1 MGAPE
6 RFSEFCGI
14 QGGFSARINFQ
25 KIFGCVKMAQ
35 KNSDLAGGKAL
46 LGKNNFWFSLKKSL
60 PLAATCVLAYLA
72 AALIALFGVSR
83 DSTVASFALEEYEVG
98 QIADR
103 TIIADRGLPST
114 MEYPTVVREGE
125 KIIRKGF
132 PITEEMYRKL
142 EKMANTREYI
152 DYLAFGGTLIYL
164 ALVLVLWIFLYSP
177 ALLGRKPP
185 LKEII
190 TQIIFFLALYSAT
203 MFAHK
208 LPFVANSPYFLCI
221 FIPCV
226 LFVLLS
232 AILFGEKSA
241 LFFSLISAL
250 GILNASSYEI
260 KTFLFVLIVSVSC
273 SRIVRKIE
281 NRIQMVFV
289 AIITAFLNVVA
300 AFVLKVIFNDAMADM
315 PRLLSALAAN
325 GFLCGI
331 LAMGFLTLLEQVLN
345 TASVFRLIDLSD
357 LNNPLM
363 QKMLLNASGT
373 YSHSLMVAQL
383 AENACK
389 AIGANSLLARV
400 GAYYHDIGKID
411 QSEYFVENQA
421 GENKHDE
428 INPALSV
435 SIIRSHVKKGVEMAR
450 QMRLPPQIIDIIAE
464 HHGNGVIGY
473 FYAEALKKDPNA
485 NAEDFSYYGNP
496 PSSKESGVVMIA
508 DTVEAACR
516 TLEKPSVPRLE
527 KFIQTLIDGK
537 LQNHLLDNC
546 ALTFADLAKI
556 KASFVSILAGY
567 YHSRIE
573 YPNQKDPDAEKEGEA
588 AAKKTEKAES
598 GTKTKKGKE
607 NGK

>member
-1 MGAPE
+1 
-6 RFSEFCGI
+6 
-14 QGGFSARINFQ
+14 
-25 KIFGCVKMAQ
+25 MAK
-35 KNSDLAGGKAL
+35 KNIDPVGGKAL
-46 LGKNNFWFSLKKSL
+46 QGKDTFWFSLKKCI
-60 PLAATCVLAYLA
+60 PLVATCVLAYLA
-72 AALIALFGVSR
+72 AALLAFFGVSR
-83 DSTVASFALEEYEVG
+83 NTTVASFALEEYEVG
-98 QIADR
+98 QISDR
-103 TIIADRGLPST
+103 TIMAEKSLPST
-114 MEYPTVVREGE
+114 MEYPTAVKEGE
-125 KIIRKGF
+125 KVIKKGF
-132 PITEEMYRKL
+132 PITEEGYKKL
-142 EKMANTREYI
+142 EKMAHTKEYI
-152 DYLAFGGTLIYL
+152 DYSAFGGSLIYL
-164 ALVLVLWIFLYSP
+164 ALVMALWIFLYSP

-190 TQIIFFLALYSAT
+190 TQIIFFLALYST
-203 MFAHK
+203 TVFAQK
-208 LPFVANSPYFLCI
+208 LPFVADSPYLLCI

-250 GILNASSYEI
+250 GILNASDYEI
-260 KTFLFVLIVSVSC
+260 VTFLFVLIVSVSC
-273 SRIVRKIE
+273 CRIVRKIE
-281 NRIQMVFV
+281 NRIQLVFV
-289 AIITAFLNVVA
+289 AIITAILNCVV
-300 AFVLKVIFNDAMADM
+300 AFVLKALFNDSMNGM
-315 PRLLSALAAN
+315 PRLVSSLAAN
-325 GFLCGI
+325 GFFCGI
-331 LAMGFLTLLEQVLN
+331 LAMGFLTLLEQILN

-363 QKMLLNASGT
+363 RKMLLNASGT
-373 YSHSLMVAQL
+373 YNHSLMVAQL

-411 QSEYFVENQA
+411 QSEYFVENQT

-450 QMRLPPQIIDIIAE
+450 QMRLPPQVIDIIAE

-537 LQNHLLDNC
+537 LQKGLLDKC

-556 KASFVSILAGY
+556 KASFVSVLAGY

-573 YPNQKDPDAEKEGEA
+573 YPNQKDPDADAKSEKEGDS
-588 AAKKTEKAES
+588 AAKKGEKSEVGAKS
-598 GTKTKKGKE
+598 KKGKE

>member
-1 MGAPE
+1 M
-6 RFSEFCGI
+6 
-14 QGGFSARINFQ
+14 
-25 KIFGCVKMAQ
+25 
-35 KNSDLAGGKAL
+35 

-221 FIPCV
+221 FIPSV

-315 PRLLSALAAN
+315 PRLLLALAAN

-331 LAMGFLTLLEQVLN
+331 LAMGFLTLLEQILN

-421 GENKHDE
+421 GENKHNE

-450 QMRLPPQIIDIIAE
+450 QMRLPPQIIDIITE

-573 YPNQKDPDAEKEGEA
+573 YPNQKDPDAEKEGES

>member
-1 MGAPE
+1 MT
-6 RFSEFCGI
+6 
-14 QGGFSARINFQ
+14 
-25 KIFGCVKMAQ
+25 Q
-35 KNSDLAGGKAL
+35 KNGDLAGANAL
-46 LGKNNFWFSLKKSL
+46 QEKNRFWFSFKKSL
-60 PLAATCVLAYLA
+60 PLVTTCIVAYLA
-72 AALIALFGVSR
+72 AALMALFGVSR
-83 DSTVASFALEEYEVG
+83 DATVASFALDEYEVG

-114 MEYPTVVREGE
+114 MEYPTAVREGE
-125 KIIRKGF
+125 KVIRKGF
-132 PITEEMYRKL
+132 PITEEGYRKL
-142 EKMANTREYI
+142 EKMAHTREYI

-164 ALVLVLWIFLYSP
+164 ALVLALWIFLYSP

-190 TQIIFFLALYSAT
+190 TQIVFFLALYSAT

-208 LPFVANSPYFLCI
+208 LPFAANSPYLLCI

-232 AILFGEKSA
+232 SILFGEKSA
-241 LFFSLISAL
+241 LFFSLISTL
-250 GILNASSYEI
+250 GILNASNYEV
-260 KTFLFVLIVSVSC
+260 KTFLFVLIVSLAC
-273 SRIVRKIE
+273 CRIVRKIE

-289 AIITAFLNVVA
+289 AITTAILNVVV
-300 AFVLKVIFNDAMADM
+300 AFVLKVVFNDAMNDM
-315 PRLLSALAAN
+315 PRLLSALAGN

-331 LAMGFLTLLEQVLN
+331 LAMGFLTLLEHILN

-373 YSHSLMVAQL
+373 YNHSLMVAQL

-411 QSEYFVENQA
+411 QSEYFVENQS

-450 QMRLPPQIIDIIAE
+450 QMRLPPQVIDIIAE

-573 YPNQKDPDAEKEGEA
+573 YPNQKDPDAEKEGD
-588 AAKKTEKAES
+588 AAKKADAGAKA
-598 GTKTKKGKE
+598 KKGKE

>member
-1 MGAPE
+1 M
-6 RFSEFCGI
+6 
-14 QGGFSARINFQ
+14 
-25 KIFGCVKMAQ
+25 
-35 KNSDLAGGKAL
+35 

-221 FIPCV
+221 FIPSV

-315 PRLLSALAAN
+315 PRLLLALAAN

-421 GENKHDE
+421 GENKHNE

-573 YPNQKDPDAEKEGEA
+573 YPNQKDPDAEKEGENT
-588 AAKKTEKAES
+588 AKKTEKAES

>member
-1 MGAPE
+1 MT
-6 RFSEFCGI
+6 
-14 QGGFSARINFQ
+14 
-25 KIFGCVKMAQ
+25 Q
-35 KNSDLAGGKAL
+35 KNGDLAGANAL
-46 LGKNNFWFSLKKSL
+46 QEKNRFWFSFKKSL
-60 PLAATCVLAYLA
+60 PLVTTCIVAYLA
-72 AALIALFGVSR
+72 AALMALFGVSR
-83 DSTVASFALEEYEVG
+83 DATVASFALDEYEVG

-114 MEYPTVVREGE
+114 MEYPTAVREGE
-125 KIIRKGF
+125 KVIRKGF
-132 PITEEMYRKL
+132 PITEEGYRKL
-142 EKMANTREYI
+142 EKMAHTREYI

-164 ALVLVLWIFLYSP
+164 ALVLALWIFLYSP

-190 TQIIFFLALYSAT
+190 TQIVFFLALYSAT

-208 LPFVANSPYFLCI
+208 LPFAANSPYLLCI

-232 AILFGEKSA
+232 SILFGEKSA
-241 LFFSLISAL
+241 LFFSLISTL
-250 GILNASSYEI
+250 GILNASNYEV
-260 KTFLFVLIVSVSC
+260 KTFLFVLIVSLAC
-273 SRIVRKIE
+273 CRIVRKIE

-289 AIITAFLNVVA
+289 AITTAILNVVV
-300 AFVLKVIFNDAMADM
+300 AFVLKVVFNDAMNDM
-315 PRLLSALAAN
+315 PRLLSALAGN

-331 LAMGFLTLLEQVLN
+331 LAMGFLTLLEHILN

-373 YSHSLMVAQL
+373 YNHSLMVAQL

-411 QSEYFVENQA
+411 QSEYFVENQS

-450 QMRLPPQIIDIIAE
+450 QMRLPPQVIDIIAE

-573 YPNQKDPDAEKEGEA
+573 YPNQKDPDAEKEGD
-588 AAKKTEKAES
+588 AAKKAEKADS
-598 GTKTKKGKE
+598 GAKSKRGKE

>member
-1 MGAPE
+1 
-6 RFSEFCGI
+6 
-14 QGGFSARINFQ
+14 
-25 KIFGCVKMAQ
+25 MAQ

-208 LPFVANSPYFLCI
+208 LPFVVNSPYFLCI
-221 FIPCV
+221 FIPSV

-573 YPNQKDPDAEKEGEA
+573 YPNQKDPDAEKEGES

-598 GTKTKKGKE
+598 GTKTKKGEK

>member
-1 MGAPE
+1 M
-6 RFSEFCGI
+6 
-14 QGGFSARINFQ
+14 
-25 KIFGCVKMAQ
+25 
-35 KNSDLAGGKAL
+35 

-221 FIPCV
+221 FIPSV

-315 PRLLSALAAN
+315 PRLLLALAAN

-421 GENKHDE
+421 GENKHNE

-496 PSSKESGVVMIA
+496 PSSKESGVVRIA

-573 YPNQKDPDAEKEGEA
+573 YPNQKDPDAEKEGENT
-588 AAKKTEKAES
+588 AKKTEKAES

>member
-1 MGAPE
+1 MT
-6 RFSEFCGI
+6 
-14 QGGFSARINFQ
+14 
-25 KIFGCVKMAQ
+25 Q
-35 KNSDLAGGKAL
+35 KNGDLAGANAL
-46 LGKNNFWFSLKKSL
+46 QEKNRFWFSFKKSL
-60 PLAATCVLAYLA
+60 PLVTTCIVAYLA
-72 AALIALFGVSR
+72 AALMALFGVSR
-83 DSTVASFALEEYEVG
+83 DATVASFALDEYEVG

-114 MEYPTVVREGE
+114 MEYPTAVREGE
-125 KIIRKGF
+125 KVIRKGF
-132 PITEEMYRKL
+132 PITEEGYRKL
-142 EKMANTREYI
+142 EKMAHTREYI

-164 ALVLVLWIFLYSP
+164 ALVLALWIFLYSP

-190 TQIIFFLALYSAT
+190 TQIVFFLALYSAT

-208 LPFVANSPYFLCI
+208 LPFAANSPYLLCI

-232 AILFGEKSA
+232 SILFGEKSA
-241 LFFSLISAL
+241 LFFSLISTL
-250 GILNASSYEI
+250 GILNASNYEV
-260 KTFLFVLIVSVSC
+260 KTFLFVLIVSLAC
-273 SRIVRKIE
+273 CRIVRKIE

-289 AIITAFLNVVA
+289 AITTAILNVVV
-300 AFVLKVIFNDAMADM
+300 AFVLKVVFNDAMNDM
-315 PRLLSALAAN
+315 PRLLSALAGN

-331 LAMGFLTLLEQVLN
+331 LAMGFLTLLEHILN

-373 YSHSLMVAQL
+373 YNHSLMVAQL

-411 QSEYFVENQA
+411 QSEYFVENQS

-450 QMRLPPQIIDIIAE
+450 QMRLPPQVIDIIAE

-588 AAKKTEKAES
+588 AKKSEKADS
-598 GTKTKKGKE
+598 GAKSKRGKE

>member
-1 MGAPE
+1 MT
-6 RFSEFCGI
+6 
-14 QGGFSARINFQ
+14 
-25 KIFGCVKMAQ
+25 Q
-35 KNSDLAGGKAL
+35 KNGDLAGANAL
-46 LGKNNFWFSLKKSL
+46 QEKNRFWFSFKKSL
-60 PLAATCVLAYLA
+60 PLVTTCIVAYLA
-72 AALIALFGVSR
+72 AALMALFGVSR
-83 DSTVASFALEEYEVG
+83 DATVASFALDEYEVG

-114 MEYPTVVREGE
+114 MEYPTAVREGE
-125 KIIRKGF
+125 KVIRKGF
-132 PITEEMYRKL
+132 PITEEGYRKL
-142 EKMANTREYI
+142 EKMAHTREYI

-164 ALVLVLWIFLYSP
+164 ALVLALWIFLYSP

-190 TQIIFFLALYSAT
+190 TQIVFFLALYSAT

-208 LPFVANSPYFLCI
+208 LPFAANSPYLLCI

-232 AILFGEKSA
+232 SILFGEKSA
-241 LFFSLISAL
+241 LFFSLISTL
-250 GILNASSYEI
+250 GILNASNYEV
-260 KTFLFVLIVSVSC
+260 KTFLFVLIVSLAC
-273 SRIVRKIE
+273 CRIVRKIE

-289 AIITAFLNVVA
+289 AITTAILNVVV
-300 AFVLKVIFNDAMADM
+300 AFVLKVVFNDAMNDM
-315 PRLLSALAAN
+315 PRLLSALAGN

-331 LAMGFLTLLEQVLN
+331 LAMGFLTLLEHILN

-373 YSHSLMVAQL
+373 YNHSLMVAQL

-411 QSEYFVENQA
+411 QSEYFVENQS

-573 YPNQKDPDAEKEGEA
+573 YPNQKDPDAEKEGD
-588 AAKKTEKAES
+588 AAKKTDAGAKA
-598 GTKTKKGKE
+598 KKGKE

>member
-1 MGAPE
+1 MT
-6 RFSEFCGI
+6 
-14 QGGFSARINFQ
+14 
-25 KIFGCVKMAQ
+25 Q
-35 KNSDLAGGKAL
+35 KNGDLAGANAL
-46 LGKNNFWFSLKKSL
+46 QEKNRFWFSFKKSL
-60 PLAATCVLAYLA
+60 PLVTTCIVAYLA
-72 AALIALFGVSR
+72 AALMALFGVSR
-83 DSTVASFALEEYEVG
+83 DATVASFALDEYEVG

-114 MEYPTVVREGE
+114 MEYPTAVREGE
-125 KIIRKGF
+125 KVIRKGF
-132 PITEEMYRKL
+132 PITEEGYRKL
-142 EKMANTREYI
+142 EKMAHTREYI

-164 ALVLVLWIFLYSP
+164 ALVLALWIFLYSP

-190 TQIIFFLALYSAT
+190 TQIVFFLALYSAT

-208 LPFVANSPYFLCI
+208 LPFAANSPYLLCI

-232 AILFGEKSA
+232 SILFGEKSA
-241 LFFSLISAL
+241 LFFSLISTL
-250 GILNASSYEI
+250 GILNASNYEV
-260 KTFLFVLIVSVSC
+260 KTFLFVLIVSLAC
-273 SRIVRKIE
+273 CRIVRKIE

-289 AIITAFLNVVA
+289 AITTAILNVVV
-300 AFVLKVIFNDAMADM
+300 AFVLKVVFNDAMNDM
-315 PRLLSALAAN
+315 PRLLSALAGN

-331 LAMGFLTLLEQVLN
+331 LAMGFLTLLEHILN

-373 YSHSLMVAQL
+373 YNHSLMVAQL

-411 QSEYFVENQA
+411 QSEYFVENQS

-450 QMRLPPQIIDIIAE
+450 QMRLPPQVIDIIAE

-573 YPNQKDPDAEKEGEA
+573 YPNQKDPDAEKEGDV
-588 AAKKTEKAES
+588 AKKAEKADS
-598 GTKTKKGKE
+598 GAKSKRGKE

>member
-1 MGAPE
+1 MT
-6 RFSEFCGI
+6 
-14 QGGFSARINFQ
+14 
-25 KIFGCVKMAQ
+25 Q
-35 KNSDLAGGKAL
+35 KNGDLAGAKAL
-46 LGKNNFWFSLKKSL
+46 QGKNKFWFSLKKSI
-60 PLAATCVLAYLA
+60 PLVVTCVLAYLF
-72 AALIALFGVSR
+72 AALIAFFGVSR
-83 DSTVASFALEEYEVG
+83 DSTVASFALDEYEVG

-103 TIIADRGLPST
+103 TIIADRSLPST
-114 MEYPTVVREGE
+114 MEYPTAVREGE
-125 KIIRKGF
+125 KVIRKGF
-132 PITEEMYRKL
+132 PITEEGYRKL

-152 DYLAFGGTLIYL
+152 DYLAFGGSLLYL
-164 ALVLVLWIFLYSP
+164 ALVLALWLFLYSP

-185 LKEII
+185 LKEVI

-203 MFAHK
+203 VFSQK
-208 LPFVANSPYFLCI
+208 LPFAANSPYLLCI

-241 LFFSLISAL
+241 LFFSVISTM
-250 GILNASSYEI
+250 GILNASNYEV
-260 KTFLFVLIVSVSC
+260 KTFLFVLIVSLAC
-273 SRIVRKIE
+273 CRIVRKIE

-289 AIITAFLNVVA
+289 AITTAILNVVV
-300 AFVLKVIFNDAMADM
+300 AFVLKVVFNDAMNDM
-315 PRLLSALAAN
+315 PRLLSALAGN

-331 LAMGFLTLLEQVLN
+331 LAMGFLTLLEHILN

-373 YSHSLMVAQL
+373 YNHSLMVAQL

-411 QSEYFVENQA
+411 QSEYFVENQS

-450 QMRLPPQIIDIIAE
+450 QMRLPPQVIDIIAE

-573 YPNQKDPDAEKEGEA
+573 YPNQKDPDAEKEGD
-588 AAKKTEKAES
+588 AAKKTDAGAKA
-598 GTKTKKGKE
+598 KKGKE

>member
-1 MGAPE
+1 MT
-6 RFSEFCGI
+6 R
-14 QGGFSARINFQ
+14 
-25 KIFGCVKMAQ
+25 KK
-35 KNSDLAGGKAL
+35 SDLAGGNAL
-46 LGKNNFWFSLKKSL
+46 LGKNKWWFSFKNCI
-60 PLAATCVLAYLA
+60 PLVATCVLAYAA

-83 DSTVASFALEEYEVG
+83 NSTVASFALDEYEVG

-103 TIIADRGLPST
+103 TIIADRSLPST

-125 KIIRKGF
+125 KVIRKGF
-132 PITEEMYRKL
+132 PITEEGYRKL

-152 DYLAFGGTLIYL
+152 DYLAFGGALIYL
-164 ALVLVLWIFLYSP
+164 ALVMVFWIFLYSP

-203 MFAHK
+203 IFAHK
-208 LPFVANSPYFLCI
+208 LPFVTNSPYLLCI

-250 GILNASSYEI
+250 GILNAASYEI

-273 SRIVRKIE
+273 CRIVRRIE

-289 AIITAFLNVVA
+289 AMIMVVLNVVT
-300 AFVLKVIFNDAMADM
+300 AFVLKVVFNDAMTDM

-331 LAMGFLTLLEQVLN
+331 LAMGFLTLLEQILN

-363 QKMLLNASGT
+363 RKMLLNASGT
-373 YSHSLMVAQL
+373 YNHSLMVAQL

-411 QSEYFVENQA
+411 QSEYFVENQS
-421 GENKHDE
+421 GENKHNE

-450 QMRLPPQIIDIIAE
+450 QMRLPPQVIDIIAE

-527 KFIQTLIDGK
+527 KFIQTLIDSK
-537 LQNHLLDNC
+537 LQNRLLDNC

-573 YPNQKDPDAEKEGEA
+573 YPNQKDPDSEKEAEPADKSGEKEDS
-588 AAKKTEKAES
+588 AAKM
-598 GTKTKKGKE
+598 KKGRK

>member
-1 MGAPE
+1 M
-6 RFSEFCGI
+6 
-14 QGGFSARINFQ
+14 
-25 KIFGCVKMAQ
+25 
-35 KNSDLAGGKAL
+35 

-208 LPFVANSPYFLCI
+208 LPFVVNSPYFLCI
-221 FIPCV
+221 FIPSV

-573 YPNQKDPDAEKEGEA
+573 YPNQKDPDAEKEGES

-598 GTKTKKGKE
+598 GTKTKKGEK

>member
-1 MGAPE
+1 M
-6 RFSEFCGI
+6 
-14 QGGFSARINFQ
+14 
-25 KIFGCVKMAQ
+25 KV
-35 KNSDLAGGKAL
+35 
-46 LGKNNFWFSLKKSL
+46 NNNEQTNGSLSRNVLQNEFWFSFKRLL
-60 PLAATCVLAYLA
+60 PTILITLAAY
-72 AALIALFGVSR
+72 IAVAVIAFFGVSK
-83 DSTVASFALEEYEVG
+83 SATVASFALEEYEVG

-103 TIIADRGLPST
+103 NIIADRALPAT
-114 MEYPTVVREGE
+114 MEYPTIVNKGE
-125 KIIRKGF
+125 KIIKKGF
-132 PITEEMYRKL
+132 PITEEGYRKL

-152 DYLAFGGTLIYL
+152 DYRAFGGILIYL
-164 ALVLVLWIFLYSP
+164 AFLLILWAFLFSP
-177 ALLGRKPP
+177 VLLGRTRP
-185 LKEII
+185 LKEAV
-190 TQIIFFLALYSAT
+190 TQIVFFLAIYAVT
-203 MFAHK
+203 IYAK
-208 LPFVANSPYFLCI
+208 KTPFVANSPYAVCI
-221 FIPCV
+221 FIPCA
-226 LFVLLS
+226 LFIFLI
-232 AILFGEKSA
+232 AILFDEKSA
-241 LFFSLISAL
+241 LFFSFVAAF
-250 GILNASSYEI
+250 GVLNASGYEI
-260 KTFLFVLIVSVSC
+260 KTFLLVFTVCLSC
-273 SRIVRKIE
+273 CRIVRKIE

-289 AIITAFLNVVA
+289 AILTAMLNVVVML
-300 AFVLKVIFNDAMADM
+300 VLKVIFNDSMDDIG
-315 PRLLSALAAN
+315 RLAFGLAIN

-331 LAMGFLTLLEQVLN
+331 LALGFVTPLEQILN

-363 QKMLLNASGT
+363 RKMLLSASGT
-373 YSHSLMVAQL
+373 YNHSLMVAQL

-389 AIGANSLLARV
+389 AIGANSLVARV

-411 QSEYFVENQA
+411 QSEYFVENQS

-435 SIIRSHVKKGVEMAR
+435 SIIRSHVKKGVEMAH
-450 QMRLPPQIIDIIAE
+450 QMRMPQQIVDIIAE

-485 NAEDFSYYGNP
+485 NPEDYSYYGNP

-546 ALTFADLAKI
+546 ALTFADLTKI
-556 KASFVSILAGY
+556 KDSFVSILAGY

-573 YPNQKDPDAEKEGEA
+573 YPNQKDPDAKDDKDEKQAEGAAEKSEAPEKEEK
-588 AAKKTEKAES
+588 KKTEANGVQLKN
-598 GTKTKKGKE
+598 KKERK

>member
-1 MGAPE
+1 MT
-6 RFSEFCGI
+6 R
-14 QGGFSARINFQ
+14 
-25 KIFGCVKMAQ
+25 KK
-35 KNSDLAGGKAL
+35 SDLAGGNAL
-46 LGKNNFWFSLKKSL
+46 LGKNKWWFSFKNGL
-60 PLAATCVLAYLA
+60 PLVATCVLAYAA

-83 DSTVASFALEEYEVG
+83 NSTVASFALDEYEVG

-103 TIIADRGLPST
+103 TIIADRSLPST

-125 KIIRKGF
+125 KVIRKGF
-132 PITEEMYRKL
+132 PITEEGYRKL

-152 DYLAFGGTLIYL
+152 DYLAFGGALIYL
-164 ALVLVLWIFLYSP
+164 ALVMVFWIFLYSP

-203 MFAHK
+203 IFAHK
-208 LPFVANSPYFLCI
+208 LPFVTNSPYLLCI

-250 GILNASSYEI
+250 GILNAASYEI

-273 SRIVRKIE
+273 CRIVRRIE

-289 AIITAFLNVVA
+289 AMIMVVLNVVT
-300 AFVLKVIFNDAMADM
+300 AFVLKVVFNDAMTDM

-331 LAMGFLTLLEQVLN
+331 LAMGFLTLLEQILN

-363 QKMLLNASGT
+363 RKMLLNASGT
-373 YSHSLMVAQL
+373 YNHSLMVAQL

-411 QSEYFVENQA
+411 QSEYFVENQS
-421 GENKHDE
+421 GENKHNE

-450 QMRLPPQIIDIIAE
+450 QMRLPPQVIDIIAE

-537 LQNHLLDNC
+537 LQNRLLDNC

-573 YPNQKDPDAEKEGEA
+573 YPNQKDPDSEKESEPADKSGEKEDS
-588 AAKKTEKAES
+588 AAKM
-598 GTKTKKGKE
+598 KKGRK

>member
-1 MGAPE
+1 MT
-6 RFSEFCGI
+6 
-14 QGGFSARINFQ
+14 
-25 KIFGCVKMAQ
+25 Q
-35 KNSDLAGGKAL
+35 KNTDLAGGKAL
-46 LGKNNFWFSLKKSL
+46 QGKNKFWFSLKKSL
-60 PLAATCVLAYLA
+60 PLVVTCVLAYLA
-72 AALIALFGVSR
+72 AALIAFFGVSR
-83 DSTVASFALEEYEVG
+83 NSTVASFALDEYEVG

-103 TIIADRGLPST
+103 TIIADRSLPST
-114 MEYPTVVREGE
+114 MEYPTAVREGE
-125 KIIRKGF
+125 KVIRKGF
-132 PITEEMYRKL
+132 AITEEGYRKL

-152 DYLAFGGTLIYL
+152 DYLAFGGALLYL
-164 ALVLVLWIFLYSP
+164 ALLLALWIFLYSP
-177 ALLGRKPP
+177 VLLGKKVS

-190 TQIIFFLALYSAT
+190 THIVFFLALYSAT
-203 MFAHK
+203 VFSQK
-208 LPFVANSPYFLCI
+208 LPFVPNSPYLLCI
-221 FIPCV
+221 FIPSV

-232 AILFGEKSA
+232 SILFGEKSA

-250 GILNASSYEI
+250 GILNASNYEI
-260 KTFLFVLIVSVSC
+260 KVFLFVLIVSVSC
-273 SRIVRKIE
+273 CRIVRKIE

-289 AIITAFLNVVA
+289 AIITALLNGVA
-300 AFVLKVIFNDAMADM
+300 AFVLKVVFNDAMADM
-315 PRLLSALAAN
+315 PRLLLALAAN

-573 YPNQKDPDAEKEGEA
+573 YPNQKDPDAEKEGDA
-588 AAKKTEKAES
+588 AAKKTDAVAKA
-598 GTKTKKGKE
+598 KKGKE

>member
-1 MGAPE
+1 MT
-6 RFSEFCGI
+6 
-14 QGGFSARINFQ
+14 
-25 KIFGCVKMAQ
+25 Q
-35 KNSDLAGGKAL
+35 KNGDLAGANAL
-46 LGKNNFWFSLKKSL
+46 QEKNRFWFSFKKSL
-60 PLAATCVLAYLA
+60 PLVTTCIVAYLA
-72 AALIALFGVSR
+72 AALMALFGVSR
-83 DSTVASFALEEYEVG
+83 DATVASFALDEYEVG

-114 MEYPTVVREGE
+114 MEYPTAVREGE
-125 KIIRKGF
+125 KVIRKGF
-132 PITEEMYRKL
+132 PITEEGYRKL
-142 EKMANTREYI
+142 EKMAHTREYI

-164 ALVLVLWIFLYSP
+164 ALVLALWIFLYSP

-190 TQIIFFLALYSAT
+190 TQIVFFLALYSAT

-208 LPFVANSPYFLCI
+208 LPFAANSPYLLCI

-232 AILFGEKSA
+232 SILFGEKSA
-241 LFFSLISAL
+241 LFFSLISTL
-250 GILNASSYEI
+250 GILNASNYEV
-260 KTFLFVLIVSVSC
+260 KTFLFVLIVSLAC
-273 SRIVRKIE
+273 CRIVRKIE

-289 AIITAFLNVVA
+289 AITTAILNVVV
-300 AFVLKVIFNDAMADM
+300 AFVLKVVFNDAMNDM
-315 PRLLSALAAN
+315 PRLLSALAGN

-331 LAMGFLTLLEQVLN
+331 LAMGFLTLLEHILN

-373 YSHSLMVAQL
+373 YNHSLMVAQL

-411 QSEYFVENQA
+411 QSEYFVENQS

-450 QMRLPPQIIDIIAE
+450 QMRLPPQVIDIIAE

-588 AAKKTEKAES
+588 AKKAEKADS
-598 GTKTKKGKE
+598 GAKSKRGKE

>member
-1 MGAPE
+1 M
-6 RFSEFCGI
+6 
-14 QGGFSARINFQ
+14 
-25 KIFGCVKMAQ
+25 
-35 KNSDLAGGKAL
+35 

-208 LPFVANSPYFLCI
+208 LPFVVNSPYFLCI
-221 FIPCV
+221 FIPSV

-573 YPNQKDPDAEKEGEA
+573 YPNQKDPDAEKEGES

>member
-1 MGAPE
+1 M
-6 RFSEFCGI
+6 
-14 QGGFSARINFQ
+14 
-25 KIFGCVKMAQ
+25 KMAQ

-221 FIPCV
+221 FIPSV

-273 SRIVRKIE
+273 CRIVRKIE

-421 GENKHDE
+421 GENKHNE

-573 YPNQKDPDAEKEGEA
+573 YPNQKDPDAEKEGES

>member
-1 MGAPE
+1 
-6 RFSEFCGI
+6 
-14 QGGFSARINFQ
+14 
-25 KIFGCVKMAQ
+25 MAQ
-35 KNSDLAGGKAL
+35 KNSDLVGRKAL
-46 LGKNNFWFSLKKSL
+46 QGKDKLWFSLKKCI
-60 PLAATCVLAYLA
+60 PLVATCVLAYLA
-72 AALIALFGVSR
+72 AALIAFFGVSSN
-83 DSTVASFALEEYEVG
+83 STVASFALDEYEVG
-98 QIADR
+98 QISDR
-103 TIIADRGLPST
+103 TIIADRSLPST
-114 MEYPTVVREGE
+114 MEYPTAVKEGE
-125 KIIRKGF
+125 KVIKKGF
-132 PITEEMYRKL
+132 AITEESYRKL
-142 EKMANTREYI
+142 EKMANTLEYI
-152 DYLAFGGTLIYL
+152 DYSAFGGSLIYL
-164 ALVLVLWIFLYSP
+164 ALVMALWIFLYSP

-190 TQIIFFLALYSAT
+190 TQIIFFLVLYSAT
-203 MFAHK
+203 VFAKK
-208 LPFVANSPYFLCI
+208 LPFVADNPYLLCI

-260 KTFLFVLIVSVSC
+260 ETFLFVLIVSVSC
-273 SRIVRKIE
+273 CRIVRKIE
-281 NRIQMVFV
+281 NRIQLVFV
-289 AIITAFLNVVA
+289 AIITAILNCVVA
-300 AFVLKVIFNDAMADM
+300 LVLKALFNDSMDEM
-315 PRLLSALAAN
+315 PKLLSALAAN

-331 LAMGFLTLLEQVLN
+331 LAMGFLTLLEQILN

-373 YSHSLMVAQL
+373 YNHSLMVAQL

-411 QSEYFVENQA
+411 QSEYFVENQT

-485 NAEDFSYYGNP
+485 LPEDFSYYGNP

-537 LQNHLLDNC
+537 LQKGLLDKC

-556 KASFVSILAGY
+556 KASFVSVLAGY

-573 YPNQKDPDAEKEGEA
+573 YPNQKDPDADAKSEKEGDS
-588 AAKKTEKAES
+588 AAKKGEKADA
-598 GTKTKKGKE
+598 GAKAKRGKE

>member
-1 MGAPE
+1 
-6 RFSEFCGI
+6 
-14 QGGFSARINFQ
+14 
-25 KIFGCVKMAQ
+25 MAQ

-221 FIPCV
+221 FIPSV

-315 PRLLSALAAN
+315 PRLLLALAAN

-331 LAMGFLTLLEQVLN
+331 LAMGFLTLLEQILN

-421 GENKHDE
+421 GENKHNE

-450 QMRLPPQIIDIIAE
+450 QMRLPPQIIDIITE

-573 YPNQKDPDAEKEGEA
+573 YPNQKDPDAEKEGES

>member
-1 MGAPE
+1 MT
-6 RFSEFCGI
+6 
-14 QGGFSARINFQ
+14 
-25 KIFGCVKMAQ
+25 Q
-35 KNSDLAGGKAL
+35 KNGDLAGANAL
-46 LGKNNFWFSLKKSL
+46 QEKNRFWFSFKKSL
-60 PLAATCVLAYLA
+60 PLVTTCIVAYLA
-72 AALIALFGVSR
+72 AALMALFGVSR
-83 DSTVASFALEEYEVG
+83 DATVASFALDEYEVG

-114 MEYPTVVREGE
+114 MEYPTAVREGE
-125 KIIRKGF
+125 KVIRKGF
-132 PITEEMYRKL
+132 PITEEGYRKL
-142 EKMANTREYI
+142 EKMAHTREYI

-164 ALVLVLWIFLYSP
+164 ALVLALWIFLYSP

-190 TQIIFFLALYSAT
+190 TQIVFFLALYSAT

-208 LPFVANSPYFLCI
+208 LPFAANSPYLLCI

-232 AILFGEKSA
+232 SILFGEKSA
-241 LFFSLISAL
+241 LFFSLISTL
-250 GILNASSYEI
+250 GILNASNYEV
-260 KTFLFVLIVSVSC
+260 KTFLFVLIVSLAC
-273 SRIVRKIE
+273 CRIVRKIE

-289 AIITAFLNVVA
+289 AITTAILNVVV
-300 AFVLKVIFNDAMADM
+300 AFVLKVVFNDAMNDM
-315 PRLLSALAAN
+315 PRLLSALAGN

-331 LAMGFLTLLEQVLN
+331 LAMGFLTLLEHILN

-373 YSHSLMVAQL
+373 YNHSLMVAQL

-411 QSEYFVENQA
+411 QSEYFVENQS

-450 QMRLPPQIIDIIAE
+450 QMRLPPQVIDIIAE

-573 YPNQKDPDAEKEGEA
+573 YPNQKDPDAEKEGET
-588 AAKKTEKAES
+588 AKKTEKADS
-598 GTKTKKGKE
+598 GAKSKRGKE

>member
-1 MGAPE
+1 
-6 RFSEFCGI
+6 
-14 QGGFSARINFQ
+14 
-25 KIFGCVKMAQ
+25 MAQ
-35 KNSDLAGGKAL
+35 KNIDLAGGKAL
-46 LGKNNFWFSLKKSL
+46 QGRSFQGKDRFWFSLKKCI
-60 PLAATCVLAYLA
+60 PLVATCVLAYLA
-72 AALIALFGVSR
+72 AALIAFFGVSR
-83 DSTVASFALEEYEVG
+83 NSTVASFALDEYEVG
-98 QIADR
+98 QISDR
-103 TIIADRGLPST
+103 TITAERSLPST
-114 MEYPTVVREGE
+114 MEYPTAVKEGE
-125 KIIRKGF
+125 KVIKKGF
-132 PITEEMYRKL
+132 PITEEAYRKL

-152 DYLAFGGTLIYL
+152 DYSAFGGALIYL
-164 ALVLVLWIFLYSP
+164 ALVLALWIFLYSP
-177 ALLGRKPP
+177 ALLGREPP

-203 MFAHK
+203 VFAQK
-208 LPFVANSPYFLCI
+208 LPFVANSPYLLCI

-241 LFFSLISAL
+241 LFFSLVSAL
-250 GILNASSYEI
+250 GILNASNYEI
-260 KTFLFVLIVSVSC
+260 ETFLFVLIVGVSC
-273 SRIVRKIE
+273 CRIVRKIE

-289 AIITAFLNVVA
+289 AVITAVLNGVV
-300 AFVLKVIFNDAMADM
+300 AFVLKVVFNGSMTDM

-331 LAMGFLTLLEQVLN
+331 LAMGFLTLLEQILN

-363 QKMLLNASGT
+363 RKMLLNASGT
-373 YSHSLMVAQL
+373 YNHSLMVAQL

-411 QSEYFVENQA
+411 QSEYFVENQT
-421 GENKHDE
+421 GENKHNE

-485 NAEDFSYYGNP
+485 LPEDFSYYGNP

-527 KFIQTLIDGK
+527 KFIQTLIDG
-537 LQNHLLDNC
+537 
-546 ALTFADLAKI
+546 
-556 KASFVSILAGY
+556 
-567 YHSRIE
+567 
-573 YPNQKDPDAEKEGEA
+573 
-588 AAKKTEKAES
+588 
-598 GTKTKKGKE
+598 
-607 NGK
+607 

>member
-1 MGAPE
+1 
-6 RFSEFCGI
+6 
-14 QGGFSARINFQ
+14 
-25 KIFGCVKMAQ
+25 MAQ

-221 FIPCV
+221 FIPSV

-315 PRLLSALAAN
+315 PRLLLALAAN

-421 GENKHDE
+421 GENKHNE

-573 YPNQKDPDAEKEGEA
+573 YPNQKDPDAEKEGENT
-588 AAKKTEKAES
+588 AKKTEKAES

>member
-1 MGAPE
+1 M
-6 RFSEFCGI
+6 
-14 QGGFSARINFQ
+14 
-25 KIFGCVKMAQ
+25 KMAQ
-35 KNSDLAGGKAL
+35 KNIAGGNAL
-46 LGKNNFWFSLKKSL
+46 LEKDKFWFSLKKYL
-60 PLAATCVLAYLA
+60 PLVATCVLAYMA
-72 AALIALFGVSR
+72 AAIIAFFGVSR
-83 DSTVASFALEEYEVG
+83 NSTVASFALDEYEVG

-103 TIIADRGLPST
+103 TIIADRSLSST
-114 MEYPTVVREGE
+114 MEYPTAVREGE
-125 KIIRKGF
+125 KVIKKGF
-132 PITEEMYRKL
+132 AITEEGYRKL

-152 DYLAFGGTLIYL
+152 DYLAFGGALIYL
-164 ALVLVLWIFLYSP
+164 ALVLALWIFLYSP

-190 TQIIFFLALYSAT
+190 TQIIFFLALYST
-203 MFAHK
+203 TVFAQK
-208 LPFVANSPYFLCI
+208 LPFVANSPYLLCI

-250 GILNASSYEI
+250 GILNASAYEI
-260 KTFLFVLIVSVSC
+260 KVFLFVLIVSVSC
-273 SRIVRKIE
+273 CRIVRKIE

-289 AIITAFLNVVA
+289 AIITAILNGVV
-300 AFVLKVIFNDAMADM
+300 AFVLKVIFNDAMTDM

-331 LAMGFLTLLEQVLN
+331 LAMGFLTLLEQILN

-363 QKMLLNASGT
+363 RKMLLNASGT
-373 YSHSLMVAQL
+373 YNHSLMVAQL

-411 QSEYFVENQA
+411 QSEYFVENQT

-485 NAEDFSYYGNP
+485 LPEDFSYYGNP

-537 LQNHLLDNC
+537 LQKGLLDNC
-546 ALTFADLAKI
+546 ALTFADLAKV
-556 KASFVSILAGY
+556 KASFVSVLAGY

-573 YPNQKDPDAEKEGEA
+573 YPNQKDPDSEKEGDS
-588 AAKKTEKAES
+588 AAKKADLSAKA
-598 GTKTKKGKE
+598 KKGKE

>member
-1 MGAPE
+1 
-6 RFSEFCGI
+6 
-14 QGGFSARINFQ
+14 
-25 KIFGCVKMAQ
+25 MAQ
-35 KNSDLAGGKAL
+35 KNIDLAGGKAL
-46 LGKNNFWFSLKKSL
+46 QGRSFQGKDRFWFSLKKCI
-60 PLAATCVLAYLA
+60 PLVATCVLAYLA
-72 AALIALFGVSR
+72 AALIAFFGVSR
-83 DSTVASFALEEYEVG
+83 NSTVASFALDEYEVG
-98 QIADR
+98 QISDR
-103 TIIADRGLPST
+103 TITAERSLPST
-114 MEYPTVVREGE
+114 MEYPTAVKEGE
-125 KIIRKGF
+125 KVIKKGF
-132 PITEEMYRKL
+132 PITEEAYRKL

-152 DYLAFGGTLIYL
+152 DYSAFGGALIYL
-164 ALVLVLWIFLYSP
+164 ALVLALWIFLYSP
-177 ALLGRKPP
+177 ALLGREPP

-203 MFAHK
+203 VFAQK
-208 LPFVANSPYFLCI
+208 LPFVANSPYLLCI

-241 LFFSLISAL
+241 LFFSLVSAL
-250 GILNASSYEI
+250 GILNASNYEI
-260 KTFLFVLIVSVSC
+260 ETFLFVLIVGVSC
-273 SRIVRKIE
+273 CRIVRKIE

-289 AIITAFLNVVA
+289 AVITAVLNGVV
-300 AFVLKVIFNDAMADM
+300 AFVLKVVFNGSMTDM

-331 LAMGFLTLLEQVLN
+331 LAMGFLTLLEQILN

-363 QKMLLNASGT
+363 RKMLLNASGT
-373 YSHSLMVAQL
+373 YNHSLMVAQL

-411 QSEYFVENQA
+411 QSEYFVENQT
-421 GENKHDE
+421 GENKHNE

-485 NAEDFSYYGNP
+485 LPEDFSYYGNP

-537 LQNHLLDNC
+537 LQKGLLDNC

-556 KASFVSILAGY
+556 KASFVSVLAGY

-573 YPNQKDPDAEKEGEA
+573 YPNQKDPDSEKEGESS
-588 AAKKTEKAES
+588 AKKGEKADLVA
-598 GTKTKKGKE
+598 KAKKGKE
-607 NGK
+607 NVK

>member
-1 MGAPE
+1 MT
-6 RFSEFCGI
+6 
-14 QGGFSARINFQ
+14 
-25 KIFGCVKMAQ
+25 Q
-35 KNSDLAGGKAL
+35 KNGDLAGANAL
-46 LGKNNFWFSLKKSL
+46 QEKNRFWFSFKKSL
-60 PLAATCVLAYLA
+60 PLVTTCIVAYLA
-72 AALIALFGVSR
+72 AALMALFGVSR
-83 DSTVASFALEEYEVG
+83 DATVASFALDEYEVG

-114 MEYPTVVREGE
+114 MEYPTAVREGE
-125 KIIRKGF
+125 KVIRKGF
-132 PITEEMYRKL
+132 PITEEGYRKL
-142 EKMANTREYI
+142 EKMAHTREYI

-164 ALVLVLWIFLYSP
+164 ALVLALWIFLYSP

-190 TQIIFFLALYSAT
+190 TQIVFFLALYSAT

-208 LPFVANSPYFLCI
+208 LPFAANSPYLLCI

-232 AILFGEKSA
+232 SILFGEKSA
-241 LFFSLISAL
+241 LFFSLISTL
-250 GILNASSYEI
+250 GILNASNYEV
-260 KTFLFVLIVSVSC
+260 KTFLFVLIVSLAC
-273 SRIVRKIE
+273 CRIVRKIE

-289 AIITAFLNVVA
+289 AITTAILNVVV
-300 AFVLKVIFNDAMADM
+300 AFVLKVVFNDAMNDM
-315 PRLLSALAAN
+315 PRLLSALAGN

-331 LAMGFLTLLEQVLN
+331 LAMGFLTLLEHILN

-373 YSHSLMVAQL
+373 YNHSLMVAQL

-411 QSEYFVENQA
+411 QSEYFVENQS

-450 QMRLPPQIIDIIAE
+450 QMRLPPQVIDIIAE

-588 AAKKTEKAES
+588 AKKTEKADS
-598 GTKTKKGKE
+598 GAKSKRGKE

>member
-1 MGAPE
+1 MT
-6 RFSEFCGI
+6 
-14 QGGFSARINFQ
+14 
-25 KIFGCVKMAQ
+25 Q
-35 KNSDLAGGKAL
+35 KNGDLAGANAL
-46 LGKNNFWFSLKKSL
+46 QEKNRFWFSFKKSL
-60 PLAATCVLAYLA
+60 PIVTTCIVAYLA
-72 AALIALFGVSR
+72 AALMALFGVSR
-83 DSTVASFALEEYEVG
+83 DATVASFALDEYEVG

-114 MEYPTVVREGE
+114 MEYPTAVREGE
-125 KIIRKGF
+125 KVIRKGF
-132 PITEEMYRKL
+132 PITEEGYRKL
-142 EKMANTREYI
+142 EKMAHTREYI

-164 ALVLVLWIFLYSP
+164 ALVLALWIFLYSP

-190 TQIIFFLALYSAT
+190 TQIVFFLALYSAT

-208 LPFVANSPYFLCI
+208 LPFAANSPYLLCI

-232 AILFGEKSA
+232 SILFGEKSA
-241 LFFSLISAL
+241 LFFSLISTL
-250 GILNASSYEI
+250 GILNASNYEV
-260 KTFLFVLIVSVSC
+260 KTFLFVLIVSLAC
-273 SRIVRKIE
+273 CRIVRKIE

-289 AIITAFLNVVA
+289 AITTAILNVVV
-300 AFVLKVIFNDAMADM
+300 AFVLKVVFNDAMNDM
-315 PRLLSALAAN
+315 PRLLSALAGN

-331 LAMGFLTLLEQVLN
+331 LAMGFLTLLEHILN

-373 YSHSLMVAQL
+373 YNHSLMVAQL

-411 QSEYFVENQA
+411 QSEYFVENQS

-450 QMRLPPQIIDIIAE
+450 QMRLPPQVIDIIAE

-588 AAKKTEKAES
+588 AKKTEKADS
-598 GTKTKKGKE
+598 GAKSKRGKE

>member
-1 MGAPE
+1 MT
-6 RFSEFCGI
+6 
-14 QGGFSARINFQ
+14 
-25 KIFGCVKMAQ
+25 Q
-35 KNSDLAGGKAL
+35 KNGDLAGANAL
-46 LGKNNFWFSLKKSL
+46 QEKNRFWFSFKKSL
-60 PLAATCVLAYLA
+60 PLVTTCIVAYLA
-72 AALIALFGVSR
+72 AALMALFGVSR
-83 DSTVASFALEEYEVG
+83 DATVASFALDEYEVG

-114 MEYPTVVREGE
+114 MEYPTAVREGE
-125 KIIRKGF
+125 KVIRKGF
-132 PITEEMYRKL
+132 PITEEGYRKL
-142 EKMANTREYI
+142 EKMAHTREYI

-164 ALVLVLWIFLYSP
+164 ALVLALWLFLYSP

-190 TQIIFFLALYSAT
+190 TQIVFFLALYSAT

-208 LPFVANSPYFLCI
+208 LPFAANSPYLLCI

-232 AILFGEKSA
+232 SILFGEKSA
-241 LFFSLISAL
+241 LFFSLISTL
-250 GILNASSYEI
+250 GILNASNYEV
-260 KTFLFVLIVSVSC
+260 KTFLFVLIVSLAC
-273 SRIVRKIE
+273 CRIVRKIE

-289 AIITAFLNVVA
+289 AITTAILNVVV
-300 AFVLKVIFNDAMADM
+300 AFVLKVVFNDAMNDM
-315 PRLLSALAAN
+315 PRLLSALAGN

-331 LAMGFLTLLEQVLN
+331 LAMGFLTLLEHILN

-373 YSHSLMVAQL
+373 YNHSLMVAQL

-411 QSEYFVENQA
+411 QSEYFVENQS

-450 QMRLPPQIIDIIAE
+450 QMRLPPQVIDIIAE

-573 YPNQKDPDAEKEGEA
+573 YPNQKDPDAEKESE
-588 AAKKTEKAES
+588 AAKKAEKADS
-598 GTKTKKGKE
+598 GAKSKRGKE

>member
-1 MGAPE
+1 MT
-6 RFSEFCGI
+6 
-14 QGGFSARINFQ
+14 
-25 KIFGCVKMAQ
+25 Q
-35 KNSDLAGGKAL
+35 KNGDLAGANAL
-46 LGKNNFWFSLKKSL
+46 QEKNRFWFSFKKSL
-60 PLAATCVLAYLA
+60 PLVTTCIVAYLA
-72 AALIALFGVSR
+72 AALMALFGVSR
-83 DSTVASFALEEYEVG
+83 DATVASFALDEYEVG

-114 MEYPTVVREGE
+114 MEYPTAVREGE
-125 KIIRKGF
+125 KVIRKGF
-132 PITEEMYRKL
+132 PITEEGYRKL
-142 EKMANTREYI
+142 EKMAHTREYI

-164 ALVLVLWIFLYSP
+164 ALVLALWIFLYSP
-177 ALLGRKPP
+177 ALLGRNPP

-190 TQIIFFLALYSAT
+190 TQIVFFLALYSAT

-208 LPFVANSPYFLCI
+208 LPFAANSPYLLCI

-232 AILFGEKSA
+232 SILFGEKSA
-241 LFFSLISAL
+241 LFFSLISTL
-250 GILNASSYEI
+250 GILNASNYEV
-260 KTFLFVLIVSVSC
+260 KTFLFVLIVSLAC
-273 SRIVRKIE
+273 CRIVRKIE

-289 AIITAFLNVVA
+289 AITTAILNVVV
-300 AFVLKVIFNDAMADM
+300 AFVLKVVFNDAMNDM
-315 PRLLSALAAN
+315 PRLLSALAGN

-331 LAMGFLTLLEQVLN
+331 LAMGFLTLLEHILN

-373 YSHSLMVAQL
+373 YNHSLMVAQL

-411 QSEYFVENQA
+411 QSEYFVENQS

-588 AAKKTEKAES
+588 AKKTEKADS
-598 GTKTKKGKE
+598 GAKSKRGKE